1 MPASAKLEFLGEELA
16 ALYDSLSEEEK
27 KLAWLNFEGTT
38 ELFGIGGPATRSEAV
53 PVRHQR
59 CDRSCEHKTKRRTD
73 MQTKRKR
80 DPMLSMRCYEHG
92 WDPAEDIN
100 VDEDGQITSASLTYE
115 ATRDLY

>member
-1 MPASAKLEFLGEELA
+1 
-16 ALYDSLSEEEK
+16 
-27 KLAWLNFEGTT
+27 
-38 ELFGIGGPATRSEAV
+38 
-53 PVRHQR
+53 
-59 CDRSCEHKTKRRTD
+59 

-115 ATRDLY
+115 ASGTSIEVLIELDTPPAEAAKFLRKMADWVEELMAPASIEQLKDALQRGREIDRDRRNRAALEDAAN

>member
-1 MPASAKLEFLGEELA
+1 
-16 ALYDSLSEEEK
+16 
-27 KLAWLNFEGTT
+27 
-38 ELFGIGGPATRSEAV
+38 
-53 PVRHQR
+53 
-59 CDRSCEHKTKRRTD
+59 

-115 ATRDLY
+115 ASGTSIEVLIELDTPPAEAAELSAQDGGLGRGVDGAGEP